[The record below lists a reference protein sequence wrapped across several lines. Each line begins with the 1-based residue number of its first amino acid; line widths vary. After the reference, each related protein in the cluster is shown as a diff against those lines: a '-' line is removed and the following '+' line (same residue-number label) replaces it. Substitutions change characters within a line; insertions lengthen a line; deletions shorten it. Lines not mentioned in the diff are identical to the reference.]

1 MLLGASAWKLEGG
14 FDLPLIVTR
23 TDFLFENH
31 ELVLHPWVDVAL
43 VVLRP
48 EAPERVADYV
58 AEACLPL
65 DPKDITAQLSQNIF
79 PLVELLSLTLR
90 FSGSGRA
97 LDMWQ
102 TLRLLQHQ
110 LPDGA
115 LRATSLRRRLE
126 GPCLRG
132 EAVGLLEACAI
143 LRALGALDTVGIVSL
158 ELLQVDVVMPI

>member
-79 PLVELLSLTLR
+79 PLVELLSLLCASAARGERLTCGRPFDSSSISSLTGPFGPPR
-90 FSGSGRA
+90 FDGGSRDRAYEARPSACLKRVLFSGRSARS
-97 LDMWQ
+97 
-102 TLRLLQHQ
+102 TLWASCR
-110 LPDGA
+110 
-115 LRATSLRRRLE
+115 
-126 GPCLRG
+126 
-132 EAVGLLEACAI
+132 
-143 LRALGALDTVGIVSL
+143 
-158 ELLQVDVVMPI
+158 